1 MWLHLVH
8 LSYLQEK
15 SFNALYDQG
24 FKCNGSKCTSHKEP
38 LDQSPNIGGGEWGV
52 GTGHDWTLTC
62 CLYRGNIT
70 EQSIVLVSNNKWKT
84 FA

>member
-1 MWLHLVH
+1 MH

-52 GTGHDWTLTC
+52 GTGHD
-62 CLYRGNIT
+62 
-70 EQSIVLVSNNKWKT
+70 
-84 FA
+84 